1 MELFGKPGH
10 NKHKEHRLI
19 PLRFIDRKILD
30 PDFQIHSISNDLII
44 TVLPIKILDISEK
57 NKNHV
62 LGSVESHL
70 IQVVSVA
77 IANKADSVMLVC
89 TGEYN
94 HDCSFVILRLKKH
107 PLN

>member
-44 TVLPIKILDISEK
+44 TVLPIKILYNNKKIVRYFMDISEK
-57 NKNHV
+57 IKTMCWEV
-62 LGSVESHL
+62 L
-70 IQVVSVA
+70 
-77 IANKADSVMLVC
+77 K
-89 TGEYN
+89 
-94 HDCSFVILRLKKH
+94 VI
-107 PLN
+107 